1 MVQKRKRNKTA
12 KKRGKRTFG
21 YGSHK
26 KHRGGGSR
34 GGRGM
39 AGSKRQKKTWIVKYK
54 PDHLGKLGFKSL
66 EQRGYRPMAKAIN
79 VGDIARLAA
88 GRKEIDVSELGYSRV
103 LGRGRLESPLT
114 IRADY
119 FTSQARQ
126 KIEQAKGK
134 AVLLSGQ
141 EEEKSSEET
150 GE

>member
-1 MVQKRKRNKTA
+1 MSRLMA
-12 KKRGKRTFG
+12 FSAFG
-21 YGSHK
+21 
-26 KHRGGGSR
+26 
-34 GGRGM
+34 
-39 AGSKRQKKTWIVKYK
+39 
-54 PDHLGKLGFKSL
+54 
-66 EQRGYRPMAKAIN
+66 
-79 VGDIARLAA
+79 LAA

-126 KIEQAKGK
+126 KIEQAKGE